1 LLLSG
6 GCHHLTLQKTVKMPK
21 WADCCYFLSCF
32 TGKIAIY
39 GYCNLP
45 FYSLIL
51 YGINKF
57 PTVMEEQKTNQ
68 IFASLDQEKLRRML
82 EIKQQYDH
90 GHLPLEEARVRM
102 KKEVGTITA
111 AEFAAAEQLLKDEDP
126 DECRNEDVRGMLEV
140 FEGLMDTAEAAL
152 PEGHTIDTYR
162 RENSRM
168 KALLQQGD
176 ALAQK
181 SFILNQWLELMEQI
195 LPYKVHFSRKQNQLY
210 SALEREGFDRPTTTM
225 WVYDDY
231 IRDEMNKAWE
241 ILNSEPVDV
250 TTVLDTYREMAA
262 DLRDLMDKEE
272 LILYPTSLKL
282 ISADKMEQ
290 LKSGD
295 REIGFF
301 GIELLTSGEAGQHN
315 SGQQYSGQQYS
326 GQQNPQMPTDQPA
339 EQGDFMQDLT
349 ALLAKY
355 GHETKSAKQDQVLD
369 VAHGKLTLEQIN
381 LLYRHM
387 PVDISFVDEHEL
399 VKFYTDT
406 KHRVFPRSKGVIGRQ
421 VRNCHPPKS
430 VHLVEE
436 IIEKFRSGEQSQA
449 EFWINK
455 PGLFIYIVYVAV
467 RDDQGNFRGVMEM
480 MQDCTHIRQLEGEQ
494 RLLSWGAE
502 KAQPNDHHDAREA
515 HGAVIAGEETGNIS
529 PSGTTPDGNGAVTVD
544 EGFLTNGNPE
554 KVILSGDTKLK
565 SLLQQFPGLKED
577 LIAYNPKFSILN
589 SPMAKVILP
598 IATLKMMSEQS
609 GIPRQELIDKIN
621 ELIAAY

>member
-1 LLLSG
+1 
-6 GCHHLTLQKTVKMPK
+6 
-21 WADCCYFLSCF
+21 
-32 TGKIAIY
+32 
-39 GYCNLP
+39 
-45 FYSLIL
+45 
-51 YGINKF
+51 
-57 PTVMEEQKTNQ
+57 MEEQQTNR
-68 IFASLDQEKLRRML
+68 IFASLDQDKLRRML
-82 EIKQQYDH
+82 EIKRQYDN
-90 GHLPLEEARVRM
+90 GLLPLEEARNRV
-102 KKEVGTITA
+102 KIEVGKITA

-140 FEGLMDTAEAAL
+140 FEGLMDTEEAEL

-162 RENSRM
+162 RENRRM
-168 KALLQQGD
+168 KELLQQGD

-181 SFILNQWLELMEQI
+181 PFILNQWLELMEQI

-241 ILNSEPVDV
+241 LLQSEPVDRAAF
-250 TTVLDTYREMAA
+250 LDTYREMAA
-262 DLRDLMDKEE
+262 DLRDLMEKEE
-272 LILYPTSLKL
+272 MILYPTSLKL
-282 ISADKMEQ
+282 ISADKLEQ

-301 GIELLTSGEAGQHN
+301 EVGQAAIGMP
-315 SGQQYSGQQYS
+315 GQQK
-326 GQQNPQMPTDQPA
+326 PEKAADQPA
-339 EQGDFMQDLT
+339 DQGDFMQDLV

-355 GHETKSAKQDQVLD
+355 GHETKSDKPDPVLD

-387 PVDISFVDEHEL
+387 PVDISFVDENEL
-399 VKFYTDT
+399 VAFYTDT
-406 KHRVFPRSKGVIGRQ
+406 KHRVFPRSKGVIGRE

-436 IIEKFRSGEQSQA
+436 IIEKFRSGEQSKA

-494 RLLSWGAE
+494 RLLSWGTE
-502 KAQPNDHHDAREA
+502 KTDHDGHQEEAGAHEATKTNDDT
-515 HGAVIAGEETGNIS
+515 GYTSKAGISEETGHEGVATDGS
-529 PSGTTPDGNGAVTVD
+529 PRKWT
-544 EGFLTNGNPE
+544 LT
-554 KVILSGDTKLK
+554 GDTRLK
-565 SLLQQFPGLKED
+565 PLLQQFPGLKDD
-577 LIAYNPKFSILN
+577 LIAFNPKFSILN

-598 IATLKMMSEQS
+598 LATIKMMSEQS

>member
-1 LLLSG
+1 
-6 GCHHLTLQKTVKMPK
+6 
-21 WADCCYFLSCF
+21 
-32 TGKIAIY
+32 
-39 GYCNLP
+39 
-45 FYSLIL
+45 
-51 YGINKF
+51 
-57 PTVMEEQKTNQ
+57 MEEQQTNR
-68 IFASLDQEKLRRML
+68 IFASLDQDKLRRML
-82 EIKQQYDH
+82 EIKRQYDN
-90 GHLPLEEARVRM
+90 GLLPLEEARTRM
-102 KKEVGTITA
+102 KMEVGKITA

-140 FEGLMDTAEAAL
+140 FEGLMDTDEVEL
-152 PEGHTIDTYR
+152 PEGHTIDAYR

-168 KALLQQGD
+168 KELLQQGD

-181 SFILNQWLELMEQI
+181 PFILNQWLELMEQI

-241 ILNSEPVDV
+241 LLQSEPVDRAAF
-250 TTVLDTYREMAA
+250 LDTYREMAV
-262 DLRDLMDKEE
+262 DLRDLMEKEE
-272 LILYPTSLKL
+272 MILYPTSLKL

-301 GIELLTSGEAGQHN
+301 GVEQAAIGRPA
-315 SGQQYSGQQYS
+315 QQK
-326 GQQNPQMPTDQPA
+326 PEKAADQPA
-339 EQGDFMQDLT
+339 DQGDFMQDLV

-355 GHETKSAKQDQVLD
+355 GHETKSDKPDQVLD

-387 PVDISFVDEHEL
+387 PVDISFVDENEL

-406 KHRVFPRSKGVIGRQ
+406 KHRVFPRSKGVIGRE

-436 IIEKFRSGEQSQA
+436 IIEKFRSGEQSKA

-494 RLLSWGAE
+494 RLLSWGME
-502 KAQPNDHHDAREA
+502 KADKDGHHEQAEVHEATKTNDET
-515 HGAVIAGEETGNIS
+515 VYTPKTENNVETG
-529 PSGTTPDGNGAVTVD
+529 D
-544 EGFLTNGNPE
+544 EDIATNGSPR
-554 KVILSGDTKLK
+554 KWTLTGDTKLK
-565 SLLQQFPGLKED
+565 TLLQQFPGLKDD
-577 LIAYNPKFSILN
+577 LIAFNPKFSVLN

-598 IATLKMMSEQS
+598 IATIKMMSEQS
-609 GIPRQELIDKIN
+609 GIPRQELMDKIN
-621 ELIAAY
+621 ELIAQY

>member
-1 LLLSG
+1 
-6 GCHHLTLQKTVKMPK
+6 
-21 WADCCYFLSCF
+21 
-32 TGKIAIY
+32 
-39 GYCNLP
+39 
-45 FYSLIL
+45 
-51 YGINKF
+51 
-57 PTVMEEQKTNQ
+57 MEEQQTNR
-68 IFASLDQEKLRRML
+68 IFASLDQDKLRRML
-82 EIKQQYDH
+82 EIKRQYDN
-90 GHLPLEEARVRM
+90 GLLPLEEARTRM
-102 KKEVGTITA
+102 KMEVGTITA

-140 FEGLMDTAEAAL
+140 FEGLMDTDEVEL
-152 PEGHTIDTYR
+152 PEGHTIDAYR

-168 KALLQQGD
+168 KELLQQGD

-181 SFILNQWLELMEQI
+181 PFILNQWLELMEQI

-241 ILNSEPVDV
+241 LLQSEPVDRAAF
-250 TTVLDTYREMAA
+250 LDTYREMAV
-262 DLRDLMDKEE
+262 DLRDLMEKEE
-272 LILYPTSLKL
+272 MILYPTSLKL

-301 GIELLTSGEAGQHN
+301 GVEQAAIGRPA
-315 SGQQYSGQQYS
+315 QQK
-326 GQQNPQMPTDQPA
+326 PEKAADQPA
-339 EQGDFMQDLT
+339 DQGDFMQDLV

-355 GHETKSAKQDQVLD
+355 GHETKSDKPDQVLD

-387 PVDISFVDEHEL
+387 PVDISFVDENEL

-406 KHRVFPRSKGVIGRQ
+406 KHRVFPRSKGVIGRE

-436 IIEKFRSGEQSQA
+436 IIEKFRSGEQSKA

-494 RLLSWGAE
+494 RLLSWGME
-502 KAQPNDHHDAREA
+502 KADKDGHHEQAEVHEATKTNDET
-515 HGAVIAGEETGNIS
+515 VYTPKTENNVETG
-529 PSGTTPDGNGAVTVD
+529 D
-544 EGFLTNGNPE
+544 EDIATNGSPR
-554 KVILSGDTKLK
+554 KWTLSGDTKLK
-565 SLLQQFPGLKED
+565 TLLQQFPGLKDD
-577 LIAYNPKFSILN
+577 LIAFNPKFSVLN

-598 IATLKMMSEQS
+598 IATIKMMSEQS
-609 GIPRQELIDKIN
+609 GIPRQELMDKIN
-621 ELIAAY
+621 ELIAQY

>member
-1 LLLSG
+1 
-6 GCHHLTLQKTVKMPK
+6 
-21 WADCCYFLSCF
+21 
-32 TGKIAIY
+32 
-39 GYCNLP
+39 
-45 FYSLIL
+45 
-51 YGINKF
+51 
-57 PTVMEEQKTNQ
+57 MEEQQTNR
-68 IFASLDQEKLRRML
+68 IFASLDQDKLRRML
-82 EIKQQYDH
+82 EIKRQYDN
-90 GHLPLEEARVRM
+90 GLLPLEEARTRM
-102 KKEVGTITA
+102 KIEVSTITA

-140 FEGLMDTAEAAL
+140 FEGLMDTDEVEL

-162 RENSRM
+162 RENRRM
-168 KALLQQGD
+168 KELLQQGD

-181 SFILNQWLELMEQI
+181 PFILNQWLELMEQI

-241 ILNSEPVDV
+241 LLQSEPVDRAAF
-250 TTVLDTYREMAA
+250 LDTYREMAV
-262 DLRDLMDKEE
+262 DLRDLMEKEE
-272 LILYPTSLKL
+272 MILYPTSLKL

-301 GIELLTSGEAGQHN
+301 GVEQAAIGRPA
-315 SGQQYSGQQYS
+315 QQK
-326 GQQNPQMPTDQPA
+326 PEKAADQPA
-339 EQGDFMQDLT
+339 DQGDFMQDLV

-355 GHETKSAKQDQVLD
+355 GHETKSDKPDQVLD

-387 PVDISFVDEHEL
+387 PVDISFVDENEL

-406 KHRVFPRSKGVIGRQ
+406 KHRVFPRSKGVIGRE

-436 IIEKFRSGEQSQA
+436 IIEKFRSGEQSKA

-494 RLLSWGAE
+494 RLLSWGME
-502 KAQPNDHHDAREA
+502 KADKDGHHEQAEVHEATKTNDET
-515 HGAVIAGEETGNIS
+515 VYTPKTENNVETG
-529 PSGTTPDGNGAVTVD
+529 D
-544 EGFLTNGNPE
+544 EDIATNGSPR
-554 KVILSGDTKLK
+554 KWTLTGDTKLK
-565 SLLQQFPGLKED
+565 TLLQQFPGLKDD
-577 LIAYNPKFSILN
+577 LIAFNPKFSVLN

-598 IATLKMMSEQS
+598 IATIKMMSEQS
-609 GIPRQELIDKIN
+609 GIPRQELMDKIN
-621 ELIAAY
+621 ELIAQY

>member
-1 LLLSG
+1 
-6 GCHHLTLQKTVKMPK
+6 
-21 WADCCYFLSCF
+21 
-32 TGKIAIY
+32 
-39 GYCNLP
+39 
-45 FYSLIL
+45 
-51 YGINKF
+51 
-57 PTVMEEQKTNQ
+57 MEEQQTNR
-68 IFASLDQEKLRRML
+68 IFASLDQDKLRRML
-82 EIKQQYDH
+82 EIKRQYDN
-90 GHLPLEEARVRM
+90 GLLPLEEARTRM
-102 KKEVGTITA
+102 KMEVGKITA

-140 FEGLMDTAEAAL
+140 FEGLMDTDEVEL
-152 PEGHTIDTYR
+152 PEGHTIDAYR

-168 KALLQQGD
+168 KELLQQGD

-181 SFILNQWLELMEQI
+181 PFILNQWLELMEQI

-241 ILNSEPVDV
+241 LLQSEPVDRAAF
-250 TTVLDTYREMAA
+250 LDTYREMAV
-262 DLRDLMDKEE
+262 DLRDLMEKEE
-272 LILYPTSLKL
+272 MILYPTSLKL

-301 GIELLTSGEAGQHN
+301 GVEQAAIGRPA
-315 SGQQYSGQQYS
+315 QQK
-326 GQQNPQMPTDQPA
+326 PEKAADQPA
-339 EQGDFMQDLT
+339 DQGDFMQDMV

-355 GHETKSAKQDQVLD
+355 GHETKSDKPDQVLD

-387 PVDISFVDEHEL
+387 PVDISFVDENEL

-406 KHRVFPRSKGVIGRQ
+406 KHRVFPRSKGVIGRE

-436 IIEKFRSGEQSQA
+436 IIEKFRSGEQSKA

-494 RLLSWGAE
+494 RLLSWGME
-502 KAQPNDHHDAREA
+502 KADKDGYHEQAEVREA
-515 HGAVIAGEETGNIS
+515 TKTNNETGYIPKTKNNVET
-529 PSGTTPDGNGAVTVD
+529 GD
-544 EGFLTNGNPE
+544 EDIATNGSPR
-554 KVILSGDTKLK
+554 KWTLTGDTKLK
-565 SLLQQFPGLKED
+565 TLLQQFPGLKDD
-577 LIAYNPKFSILN
+577 LIAFNPKFSVLN

-598 IATLKMMSEQS
+598 IATIKMMSEQS
-609 GIPRQELIDKIN
+609 GIPRQELMDKIN
-621 ELIAAY
+621 ELIAQY

>member
-1 LLLSG
+1 
-6 GCHHLTLQKTVKMPK
+6 
-21 WADCCYFLSCF
+21 
-32 TGKIAIY
+32 
-39 GYCNLP
+39 
-45 FYSLIL
+45 
-51 YGINKF
+51 
-57 PTVMEEQKTNQ
+57 MEEQKTNQ
-68 IFASLDQEKLRRML
+68 IFASLDQEKLRLML
-82 EIKQQYDH
+82 EIKQQYDN
-90 GHLPLEEARVRM
+90 GLLPLEEARARM
-102 KKEVGTITA
+102 KMEVGTITA

-126 DECRNEDVRGMLEV
+126 EECRNEDVRGMLEV
-140 FEGLMDTAEAAL
+140 FEGLMESEEAAL
-152 PEGHTIDTYR
+152 PEGHSIDTYL

-168 KALLQQGD
+168 KELLQQGD
-176 ALAQK
+176 ALACNT
-181 SFILNQWLELMEQI
+181 FILNPWRELMEQI

-241 ILNSEPVDV
+241 ILQNEPVD
-250 TTVLDTYREMAA
+250 TAMFLETYREMAA
-262 DLRDLMDKEE
+262 DLRDLMEKEE
-272 LILYPTSLKL
+272 MILYPTSLKL

-301 GIELLTSGEAGQHN
+301 GMEQTSYGDARKQHSKQPIAGQYTSGYQRPEKATSQ
-315 SGQQYSGQQYS
+315 
-326 GQQNPQMPTDQPA
+326 PT
-339 EQGDFMQDLT
+339 EQGDFMQDLA

-355 GHETKSAKQDQVLD
+355 GHETGSGKQDQVLD

-387 PVDISFVDEHEL
+387 PVDISFVDENEL
-399 VKFYTDT
+399 VAFYTDT
-406 KHRVFPRSKGVIGRQ
+406 KHRVFPRSKGVIGRE

-436 IIEKFRSGEQSQA
+436 IIEKFRSGEQSKA

-494 RLLSWGAE
+494 RLLSWGRE
-502 KAQPNDHHDAREA
+502 KADNNGGHEEAAVREGVTTKA
-515 HGAVIAGEETGNIS
+515 S
-529 PSGTTPDGNGAVTVD
+529 PQK
-544 EGFLTNGNPE
+544 LT
-554 KVILSGDTKLK
+554 LTGDTRLK
-565 SLLQQFPGLKED
+565 PLLQQFPGLKEN

-598 IATLKMMSEQS
+598 VATIKMMSEQS
-609 GIPRQELIDKIN
+609 GIPRQELLDKIN
-621 ELIAAY
+621 ELISLNE

>member
-1 LLLSG
+1 
-6 GCHHLTLQKTVKMPK
+6 
-21 WADCCYFLSCF
+21 
-32 TGKIAIY
+32 
-39 GYCNLP
+39 
-45 FYSLIL
+45 
-51 YGINKF
+51 
-57 PTVMEEQKTNQ
+57 MEEQKTNH

-82 EIKQQYDH
+82 EIKQQYDN
-90 GHLPLEEARVRM
+90 GHLPLEEARARM
-102 KKEVGTITA
+102 KNEVGTISA

-140 FEGLMDTAEAAL
+140 FKGLMDTEEAEL
-152 PEGHTIDTYR
+152 PHGHTIDAYR

-168 KALLQQGD
+168 KELLRQGD
-176 ALAQK
+176 ILAQK
-181 SFILNQWLELMEQI
+181 PFILNPWMELMEQI

-241 ILNSEPVDV
+241 ILNSDPVDV
-250 TTVLDTYREMAA
+250 TTFLDTYGEMAT
-262 DLRDLMDKEE
+262 DLRDLMEKEE
-272 LILYPTSLKL
+272 MILYPTSLKL

-301 GIELLTSGEAGQHN
+301 GVEQPISRGAGQHN
-315 SGQQYSGQQYS
+315 SGQQNSGQPIPELRYP
-326 GQQNPQMPTDQPA
+326 GQQNLQMTTDQPA
-339 EQGDFMQDLT
+339 DQNGFMQDLA

-355 GHETKSAKQDQVLD
+355 GHETKSEKQEQVLD

-387 PVDISFVDEHEL
+387 PVDISFVDENEL
-399 VKFYTDT
+399 VAFYTDT
-406 KHRVFPRSKGVIGRQ
+406 KHRVFPRSKGVIGRE

-467 RDDQGNFRGVMEM
+467 RDDKGNFRGVMEM
-480 MQDCTHIRQLEGEQ
+480 MQDCTHIRQLEGER
-494 RLLSWGAE
+494 RLLTW
-502 KAQPNDHHDAREA
+502 
-515 HGAVIAGEETGNIS
+515 GEENVSSNGTHNGSGSETYTAGSNGGVTTNGS
-529 PSGTTPDGNGAVTVD
+529 PT
-544 EGFLTNGNPE
+544 TNGNPE

-565 SLLQQFPGLKED
+565 SLIQQFPGLKED

-598 IATLKMMSEQS
+598 IASLKMMSEQS

>member
-1 LLLSG
+1 
-6 GCHHLTLQKTVKMPK
+6 
-21 WADCCYFLSCF
+21 
-32 TGKIAIY
+32 
-39 GYCNLP
+39 
-45 FYSLIL
+45 
-51 YGINKF
+51 
-57 PTVMEEQKTNQ
+57 MEEQQTNR
-68 IFASLDQEKLRRML
+68 IFASLDQDKLRRML
-82 EIKQQYDH
+82 EIKRQYDN
-90 GHLPLEEARVRM
+90 GLLPLEEARTRM
-102 KKEVGTITA
+102 KMEVGKITA

-140 FEGLMDTAEAAL
+140 FEGLMDTDEVEL

-162 RENSRM
+162 RENRRM
-168 KALLQQGD
+168 KELLQQGD

-181 SFILNQWLELMEQI
+181 PFILNQWLELMEQI

-241 ILNSEPVDV
+241 LLQSEPVDRAAF
-250 TTVLDTYREMAA
+250 LDTYREMAV
-262 DLRDLMDKEE
+262 DLRDLMEKEE
-272 LILYPTSLKL
+272 MILYPTSLKL

-301 GIELLTSGEAGQHN
+301 GVEQAAIGRPA
-315 SGQQYSGQQYS
+315 QQK
-326 GQQNPQMPTDQPA
+326 PEKAADQPA
-339 EQGDFMQDLT
+339 DQGDFMQDMV

-355 GHETKSAKQDQVLD
+355 GHETKSDKPDQVLD

-387 PVDISFVDEHEL
+387 PVDISFVDENEL

-406 KHRVFPRSKGVIGRQ
+406 KHRVFPRSKGVIGRE

-436 IIEKFRSGEQSQA
+436 IIEKFRSGEQSKA

-494 RLLSWGAE
+494 RLLSWGME
-502 KAQPNDHHDAREA
+502 KADKDGYHEQAEVHEATKTNDET
-515 HGAVIAGEETGNIS
+515 VYTPKTENNVETG
-529 PSGTTPDGNGAVTVD
+529 D
-544 EGFLTNGNPE
+544 EDIATNGSPR
-554 KVILSGDTKLK
+554 KWTLTGDTKLK
-565 SLLQQFPGLKED
+565 TLLQQFPGLKDD
-577 LIAYNPKFSILN
+577 LIAFNPKFSVLN

-598 IATLKMMSEQS
+598 IATIKMMSEQS
-609 GIPRQELIDKIN
+609 GIPRQELMDKIN
-621 ELIAAY
+621 ELIAQY

>member
-1 LLLSG
+1 
-6 GCHHLTLQKTVKMPK
+6 
-21 WADCCYFLSCF
+21 
-32 TGKIAIY
+32 
-39 GYCNLP
+39 
-45 FYSLIL
+45 
-51 YGINKF
+51 
-57 PTVMEEQKTNQ
+57 MEEQQTNR
-68 IFASLDQEKLRRML
+68 IFASLDQDKLRRML
-82 EIKQQYDH
+82 EIKRQYDN
-90 GHLPLEEARVRM
+90 GLLPLEEARTRM
-102 KKEVGTITA
+102 KMEVGTITA

-140 FEGLMDTAEAAL
+140 FEGLMDTDEVEL
-152 PEGHTIDTYR
+152 PEGHTIDAYR

-168 KALLQQGD
+168 KELLQQGD

-181 SFILNQWLELMEQI
+181 PFILNQWLELMEQI

-241 ILNSEPVDV
+241 LLQSEPVDRAAF
-250 TTVLDTYREMAA
+250 LDTYREMAV
-262 DLRDLMDKEE
+262 DLRDLMEKEE
-272 LILYPTSLKL
+272 MILYPTSLKL

-301 GIELLTSGEAGQHN
+301 GVEQAAIGRPA
-315 SGQQYSGQQYS
+315 QQK
-326 GQQNPQMPTDQPA
+326 PEKAADQPA
-339 EQGDFMQDLT
+339 DQGDFMQDLV

-355 GHETKSAKQDQVLD
+355 GHETKSDKPDQVLD

-387 PVDISFVDEHEL
+387 PVDISFVDENEL

-406 KHRVFPRSKGVIGRQ
+406 KHRVFPRSKGVIGRE

-436 IIEKFRSGEQSQA
+436 IIEKFRSGEQSKA

-494 RLLSWGAE
+494 RLLSWGME
-502 KAQPNDHHDAREA
+502 KADKDGHHEQAEVHEATKTNDET
-515 HGAVIAGEETGNIS
+515 VYTPKTENNVETG
-529 PSGTTPDGNGAVTVD
+529 D
-544 EGFLTNGNPE
+544 EDIATNGSPR
-554 KVILSGDTKLK
+554 KWTLTGDTKLK
-565 SLLQQFPGLKED
+565 TLLQQFPGLKDD
-577 LIAYNPKFSILN
+577 LIAFNPKFSVLN

-598 IATLKMMSEQS
+598 IATIKMMSEQS
-609 GIPRQELIDKIN
+609 GIPRQELMDKIN
-621 ELIAAY
+621 ELIAQY

>member
-1 LLLSG
+1 
-6 GCHHLTLQKTVKMPK
+6 
-21 WADCCYFLSCF
+21 
-32 TGKIAIY
+32 
-39 GYCNLP
+39 
-45 FYSLIL
+45 
-51 YGINKF
+51 
-57 PTVMEEQKTNQ
+57 MEEQQTNR
-68 IFASLDQEKLRRML
+68 IFASLDQDKLRRML
-82 EIKQQYDH
+82 EIKRQYDN
-90 GHLPLEEARVRM
+90 GLLPLEEARTRM
-102 KKEVGTITA
+102 KMEVGKITA

-140 FEGLMDTAEAAL
+140 FEGLMDTDEVEL

-168 KALLQQGD
+168 KELLQQGD

-181 SFILNQWLELMEQI
+181 PFILNQWLELMEQI

-241 ILNSEPVDV
+241 LLQSEPVDRAAF
-250 TTVLDTYREMAA
+250 LDTYREMAV
-262 DLRDLMDKEE
+262 DLRDLMEKEE
-272 LILYPTSLKL
+272 MILYPTSLKL

-301 GIELLTSGEAGQHN
+301 GVEQAAIGRPA
-315 SGQQYSGQQYS
+315 QQK
-326 GQQNPQMPTDQPA
+326 PEKAADQPA
-339 EQGDFMQDLT
+339 DQGDFMQDLV

-355 GHETKSAKQDQVLD
+355 GHETKSDKPDQVLD

-387 PVDISFVDEHEL
+387 PVDISFVDENEL

-406 KHRVFPRSKGVIGRQ
+406 KHRVFPRSKGVIGRE

-436 IIEKFRSGEQSQA
+436 IIEKFRSGEQSKA

-494 RLLSWGAE
+494 RLLSWGME
-502 KAQPNDHHDAREA
+502 KADKDGHHEQAEVHEATKTNDET
-515 HGAVIAGEETGNIS
+515 VYTPKTENNVETG
-529 PSGTTPDGNGAVTVD
+529 D
-544 EGFLTNGNPE
+544 EDIATNGSPR
-554 KVILSGDTKLK
+554 KWTLSGDTKLK
-565 SLLQQFPGLKED
+565 TLLQQFPGLKDD
-577 LIAYNPKFSILN
+577 LIAFNPKFSVLN

-598 IATLKMMSEQS
+598 IATIKMMSEQS
-609 GIPRQELIDKIN
+609 GIPRQELMDKIN
-621 ELIAAY
+621 ELIAQY

>member
-1 LLLSG
+1 
-6 GCHHLTLQKTVKMPK
+6 
-21 WADCCYFLSCF
+21 
-32 TGKIAIY
+32 
-39 GYCNLP
+39 
-45 FYSLIL
+45 
-51 YGINKF
+51 
-57 PTVMEEQKTNQ
+57 MEEQQTNR
-68 IFASLDQEKLRRML
+68 IFASLDQDKLRRML
-82 EIKQQYDH
+82 EIKRQYDN
-90 GHLPLEEARVRM
+90 GLLPLEEARTRM
-102 KKEVGTITA
+102 KMEVGTITA

-140 FEGLMDTAEAAL
+140 FEGLMDTDEVEL
-152 PEGHTIDTYR
+152 PEGHTIDAYR

-168 KALLQQGD
+168 KELLQQGD

-181 SFILNQWLELMEQI
+181 PFILNQWLELMEQI

-241 ILNSEPVDV
+241 LLQSEPVDRAAF
-250 TTVLDTYREMAA
+250 LDTYREMAV
-262 DLRDLMDKEE
+262 DLRDLMEKEE
-272 LILYPTSLKL
+272 MILYPTSLKL

-301 GIELLTSGEAGQHN
+301 GVEQAAIGRPA
-315 SGQQYSGQQYS
+315 QQK
-326 GQQNPQMPTDQPA
+326 PEKAADQPA
-339 EQGDFMQDLT
+339 DQGDFMQDMV

-355 GHETKSAKQDQVLD
+355 GHETKSDKPDQVLD

-387 PVDISFVDEHEL
+387 PVDISFVDENEL

-406 KHRVFPRSKGVIGRQ
+406 KHRVFPRSKGVIGRE

-436 IIEKFRSGEQSQA
+436 IIEKFRSGEQSKA

-494 RLLSWGAE
+494 RLLSWGME
-502 KAQPNDHHDAREA
+502 KADKDGYHEQAEVHEATKTND
-515 HGAVIAGEETGNIS
+515 ETGH
-529 PSGTTPDGNGAVTVD
+529 TPKTENNVETGD
-544 EGFLTNGNPE
+544 EDIATNGSPR
-554 KVILSGDTKLK
+554 KWTLTGDTKLK
-565 SLLQQFPGLKED
+565 TLLQQFPGLKDD
-577 LIAYNPKFSILN
+577 LIAFNPKFSVLN

-598 IATLKMMSEQS
+598 IATIKMMSEQS
-609 GIPRQELIDKIN
+609 GIPRQELMDKIN
-621 ELIAAY
+621 ELIAQY

>member
-1 LLLSG
+1 
-6 GCHHLTLQKTVKMPK
+6 
-21 WADCCYFLSCF
+21 
-32 TGKIAIY
+32 
-39 GYCNLP
+39 
-45 FYSLIL
+45 
-51 YGINKF
+51 
-57 PTVMEEQKTNQ
+57 MEEQQTNR
-68 IFASLDQEKLRRML
+68 IFASLDQDKLRRML
-82 EIKQQYDH
+82 EIKRQYDN
-90 GHLPLEEARVRM
+90 GLLPLEEARTRM
-102 KKEVGTITA
+102 KMEVGKITA

-140 FEGLMDTAEAAL
+140 FEGLMDTDEVEL

-162 RENSRM
+162 RENRRM
-168 KALLQQGD
+168 KELLQQGD
-176 ALAQK
+176 VLVQK
-181 SFILNQWLELMEQI
+181 PFILNQWLELMEQI

-241 ILNSEPVDV
+241 LLQSEPVDRAAF
-250 TTVLDTYREMAA
+250 LDTYREMAV
-262 DLRDLMDKEE
+262 DLRDLMEKEE
-272 LILYPTSLKL
+272 MILYPTSLKL

-301 GIELLTSGEAGQHN
+301 GVEQAAIGRPA
-315 SGQQYSGQQYS
+315 QQK
-326 GQQNPQMPTDQPA
+326 PEKAADQPA
-339 EQGDFMQDLT
+339 DQGDFMQDMV

-355 GHETKSAKQDQVLD
+355 GHETKSDKPDQVLD

-387 PVDISFVDEHEL
+387 PVDISFVDENEL

-406 KHRVFPRSKGVIGRQ
+406 KHRVFPRSKGVIGRE

-436 IIEKFRSGEQSQA
+436 IIEKFRSGEQSKA

-455 PGLFIYIVYVAV
+455 PDLFIYIVYVAV

-494 RLLSWGAE
+494 RLLSWGME
-502 KAQPNDHHDAREA
+502 KADKDGYHEQAEVHEA
-515 HGAVIAGEETGNIS
+515 TKTNNETGYIPKTENNVETGDADI
-529 PSGTTPDGNGAVTVD
+529 A
-544 EGFLTNGNPE
+544 TNGSPR
-554 KVILSGDTKLK
+554 KWTLSGDTKLK
-565 SLLQQFPGLKED
+565 TLLQQFPGLKDD
-577 LIAYNPKFSILN
+577 LIAFNPKFSVLN

-598 IATLKMMSEQS
+598 IATIKMMSEQS
-609 GIPRQELIDKIN
+609 GIPRQELMDKIN
-621 ELIAAY
+621 ELIAQY

>member
-1 LLLSG
+1 
-6 GCHHLTLQKTVKMPK
+6 
-21 WADCCYFLSCF
+21 
-32 TGKIAIY
+32 
-39 GYCNLP
+39 
-45 FYSLIL
+45 
-51 YGINKF
+51 
-57 PTVMEEQKTNQ
+57 MEEQKTNH
-68 IFASLDQEKLRRML
+68 IFASLDQDKLRLML
-82 EIKQQYDH
+82 EIKQQYDN
-90 GHLPLEEARVRM
+90 GLLPLEEARTRM
-102 KKEVGTITA
+102 KMEVGKISA

-140 FEGLMDTAEAAL
+140 FEGLMESEEESL

-162 RENSRM
+162 RENSKM
-168 KALLQQGD
+168 KELLQLGD

-181 SFILNQWLELMEQI
+181 PFILNQWLELMEQI

-241 ILNSEPVDV
+241 LLQSEQVDRAAF
-250 TTVLDTYREMAA
+250 LDTYREMAA
-262 DLRDLMDKEE
+262 DLRDLMEKEE
-272 LILYPTSLKL
+272 MILYPTSLKL

-301 GIELLTSGEAGQHN
+301 GIEQTSYGGVKKLHTKQPIAGQYS
-315 SGQQYSGQQYS
+315 SGYQS
-326 GQQNPQMPTDQPA
+326 PEKATDQPT
-339 EQGDFMQDLT
+339 EQGDFMQDLA

-355 GHETKSAKQDQVLD
+355 GHETGSDKQDQVLD
-369 VAHGKLTLEQIN
+369 VAQGKLTLEQIN

-387 PVDISFVDEHEL
+387 PVDISFVDENEL

-406 KHRVFPRSKGVIGRQ
+406 KHRVFPRSKGVIGRE

-436 IIEKFRSGEQSQA
+436 IIEKFRSGEQSKA

-494 RLLSWGAE
+494 RLLSWGRE
-502 KAQPNDHHDAREA
+502 KADNEDPHEQDEESEA
-515 HGAVIAGEETGNIS
+515 TK
-529 PSGTTPDGNGAVTVD
+529 
-544 EGFLTNGNPE
+544 TNGSPR
-554 KVILSGDTKLK
+554 KLTLSGDTRLK
-565 SLLQQFPGLKED
+565 TLLQQFPGLKDD
-577 LIAYNPKFSILN
+577 LIAFNPKFSILN

-598 IATLKMMSEQS
+598 MATIKMMSEQS
-609 GIPRQELIDKIN
+609 GIPRQDLMDKIN
-621 ELIAAY
+621 ELIAQY

>member
-1 LLLSG
+1 
-6 GCHHLTLQKTVKMPK
+6 
-21 WADCCYFLSCF
+21 
-32 TGKIAIY
+32 
-39 GYCNLP
+39 
-45 FYSLIL
+45 
-51 YGINKF
+51 
-57 PTVMEEQKTNQ
+57 MEEQQTNR
-68 IFASLDQEKLRRML
+68 IFASLDQDKLRRML
-82 EIKQQYDH
+82 EIKRQYDN
-90 GHLPLEEARVRM
+90 GLLPLEEARTRM
-102 KKEVGTITA
+102 KIEVGTITA

-140 FEGLMDTAEAAL
+140 FEGLMDTDEVEL
-152 PEGHTIDTYR
+152 PEGHTIDAYR
-162 RENSRM
+162 RENRRM
-168 KALLQQGD
+168 KELLQQGD

-181 SFILNQWLELMEQI
+181 PFILNQWLELMEQI

-241 ILNSEPVDV
+241 LLQSEPVDRAAF
-250 TTVLDTYREMAA
+250 LDTYREMAV
-262 DLRDLMDKEE
+262 DLRDLMEKEE
-272 LILYPTSLKL
+272 MILYPTSLKL

-301 GIELLTSGEAGQHN
+301 GVEQAAIGRPA
-315 SGQQYSGQQYS
+315 QQK
-326 GQQNPQMPTDQPA
+326 PEKAADQPA
-339 EQGDFMQDLT
+339 DQGDFMQDMV

-355 GHETKSAKQDQVLD
+355 GHETKSDKPDQVLD

-387 PVDISFVDEHEL
+387 PVDISFVDENEL

-406 KHRVFPRSKGVIGRQ
+406 KHRVFPRSKGVIGRE

-436 IIEKFRSGEQSQA
+436 IIEKFRSGEQSKA

-494 RLLSWGAE
+494 RLLSWGME
-502 KAQPNDHHDAREA
+502 KADKDGHHEQAEVHEATKTNDET
-515 HGAVIAGEETGNIS
+515 VYTPKTENNVETG
-529 PSGTTPDGNGAVTVD
+529 D
-544 EGFLTNGNPE
+544 EDIATNGSPR
-554 KVILSGDTKLK
+554 KWTLSGDTKLK
-565 SLLQQFPGLKED
+565 TLLQQFPGLKDD
-577 LIAYNPKFSILN
+577 LIAFNPKFSVLN

-598 IATLKMMSEQS
+598 IATIKMMSEQS
-609 GIPRQELIDKIN
+609 GIPRQELMDKIN
-621 ELIAAY
+621 ELIAQY

>member
-1 LLLSG
+1 
-6 GCHHLTLQKTVKMPK
+6 
-21 WADCCYFLSCF
+21 
-32 TGKIAIY
+32 
-39 GYCNLP
+39 
-45 FYSLIL
+45 
-51 YGINKF
+51 
-57 PTVMEEQKTNQ
+57 MEEQQTNR
-68 IFASLDQEKLRRML
+68 IFASLDQDKLRRML
-82 EIKQQYDH
+82 EIKRQYDN
-90 GHLPLEEARVRM
+90 GLLPLEEARTRM
-102 KKEVGTITA
+102 KIEVGTITA

-140 FEGLMDTAEAAL
+140 FEGLMDTDEEEL

-162 RENSRM
+162 RENRRM
-168 KALLQQGD
+168 KELLQQGD

-181 SFILNQWLELMEQI
+181 PFILNQWLELMEQI

-241 ILNSEPVDV
+241 LLQSEPVDRAAF
-250 TTVLDTYREMAA
+250 LDTYREMAV
-262 DLRDLMDKEE
+262 DLRDLMEKEE
-272 LILYPTSLKL
+272 MILYPTSLKL

-301 GIELLTSGEAGQHN
+301 GVEQAAIGRPA
-315 SGQQYSGQQYS
+315 QQK
-326 GQQNPQMPTDQPA
+326 PEKAADQPA
-339 EQGDFMQDLT
+339 DQSDFMQDMV

-355 GHETKSAKQDQVLD
+355 GHETKSDKPDQVLD

-387 PVDISFVDEHEL
+387 PVDISFVDENEL

-406 KHRVFPRSKGVIGRQ
+406 KHRVFPRSKGVIGRE

-436 IIEKFRSGEQSQA
+436 IIEKFRSGEQSKA

-494 RLLSWGAE
+494 RLLSWGME
-502 KAQPNDHHDAREA
+502 KADKDGYHEQAEVREA
-515 HGAVIAGEETGNIS
+515 TKTNNETGYTPQTGNNIET
-529 PSGTTPDGNGAVTVD
+529 GD
-544 EGFLTNGNPE
+544 EDIATNGSPR
-554 KVILSGDTKLK
+554 KWTLSGDTKLK
-565 SLLQQFPGLKED
+565 TLLQQFPGLKDD
-577 LIAYNPKFSILN
+577 LIAFNPKFSVLN

-598 IATLKMMSEQS
+598 IATIKMMSEQS
-609 GIPRQELIDKIN
+609 GIPRQELMDKIN
-621 ELIAAY
+621 ELIAQY